1 MKTKADPEN
10 KKIIND
16 RAFTIKMLII
26 FLPIA
31 AILKIYFLF

>member
-1 MKTKADPEN
+1 MKTKTETN
-10 KKIIND
+10 NEKNIND